1 MMRASIVL
9 CVFSLALPASSPGWA
24 SGGRYLTWV
33 DDNGGVHNTFVDGQF
48 DRQQRQAR
56 QRIGQSD
63 QARVLNKADNA
74 TQWPGNSSGG
84 ESKRRYYTWIDAN
97 GNVQNSFYAGAQVA
111 ASAPTT
117 SCPTASTPP
126 NTSMPRPS
134 RARVSFAARTAVPT
148 TPGWTRRAACTT
160 RRSRPRSARRASSGR
175 PRLRRRSPSPRAGR
189 SSSSNVRRRCPGW
202 MAPASRA
209 MR

>member
-9 CVFSLALPASSPGWA
+9 CVFSWRCRHLRRAGPPAALPDL
-24 SGGRYLTWV
+24 GGRQWR
-33 DDNGGVHNTFVDGQF
+33 VHNTFVDGQF

-63 QARVLNKADNA
+63 QARVLNKRTPRSGRGTAAEGEQASLLHLDRCQRQRA
-74 TQWPGNSSGG
+74 EQLLCRRPG
-84 ESKRRYYTWIDAN
+84 RRPARRLR
-97 GNVQNSFYAGAQVA
+97 
-111 ASAPTT
+111 P
-117 SCPTASTPP
+117 CPTASTPP
-126 NTSMPRPS
+126 NTSTPRPS
-134 RARVSFAARTAVPT
+134 RAGSFAARTAVPT

-189 SSSSNVRRRCPGW
+189 SSSSSVRRRCPAW